1 VACHRAWRTTR
12 REDAKEVVQALA
24 GVVRRSGTGF
34 RESVPNLLGQAE
46 QVVLGGVLTGVAE
59 KG

>member
-1 VACHRAWRTTR
+1 MACHRAWRTTW
-12 REDAKEVVQALA
+12 REDAKEALQALA
-24 GVVRRSGTGF
+24 GGVRRSGTGS
-34 RESVPNLLGQAE
+34 RASVPDLPGQAE